1 MRIFIGIDLND
12 DVRADLASLCEAIRA
27 GVPAWRTE
35 KWVPAE
41 NLHLTL
47 KFLGEVDPASVDDIS
62 SALREGLAVQNPFE
76 LRVAR
81 PVEAVPV
88 PGRARML
95 WTRCDDPDGRCA
107 LLARHVEDSLVSL
120 GFPPESRPFVPHVT
134 LVRARRPRAFI
145 DHGAFTTGR
154 TGSLSVRTVT
164 LYSSVL
170 ARSGP
175 RYERISHITLGCR

>member
-1 MRIFIGIDLND
+1 MRVFIGIDLDD
-12 DVRADLASLCEAIRA
+12 DVRADLASLCEAIRT
-27 GVPAWRTE
+27 GVPAWHPE

-47 KFLGEVDPASVDDIS
+47 KFLGKVDPASVDDIS
-62 SALREGLAVQNPFE
+62 SALREGLAAQDPFE
-76 LRVAR
+76 LRVAE

-95 WTRCDDPDGRCA
+95 WTRCDDTDGRCA
-107 LLARHVEDSLVSL
+107 VLARRIDDTLVRF
-120 GFPPESRPFVPHVT
+120 GIEPESRPFVPHIT
-134 LVRARRPRAFI
+134 LVRTRRPKAFPG
-145 DHGAFTTGR
+145 HGAFTTGR
-154 TGSLSVRTVT
+154 ISSLSVREVT

-175 RYERISHITLGCR
+175 IYERIAHITLADR